1 MKKLQDFVVTALATG
16 FGLGFMP
23 VAPGTFGTL
32 LGIPFAYFLHFRG
45 PAPYMLVTFIFSLFA
60 IVISELA
67 SRLFGEADSPKIV
80 IDEVAGF
87 LVTMTWLPATWQSFL
102 LGFLLFRLFDALKP
116 GPIGYLDRKVKGG
129 LGVVVDDLAAGLAA
143 NIILQILYSYTTVLG
158 ASYP

>member
-1 MKKLQDFVVTALATG
+1 MEKIKKFIILALATG
-16 FGLGFMP
+16 LGLGMAP

-32 LGIPFAYFLHFRG
+32 LGIPFAYALHYKG
-45 PAPYMLVTFIFSLFA
+45 PIPYLIWTLIFTLFA
-60 IVISELA
+60 VAISELA
-67 SRLFGEADSPKIV
+67 GKYFVEPDSPHIV

-87 LVTMTWLPATWQSFL
+87 LVTMAWLPATWQSFL

>member
-1 MKKLQDFVVTALATG
+1 MKKFIIKTFATG
-16 FGLGFMP
+16 FGLGLAP

-32 LGIPFAYFLHFRG
+32 LGIPFAYALHYRG
-45 PAPYMLVTFIFSLFA
+45 PIPYLVWTLIFTIFA
-60 IVISELA
+60 IYISELA
-67 SRLFGEADSPKIV
+67 GPYFDEPDSPHIV

-87 LVTMTWLPATWQSFL
+87 LVTMAWLPATWQAFT
-102 LGFLLFRLFDALKP
+102 LGFILFRAFDALKP

-158 ASYP
+158 ARY